1 MIKMEI
7 YPLRKIINSSMI
19 KFKKIDI
26 HSAISRINKDDITI
40 IDIRDKESFKLGHI
54 DGAINL
60 SNNNIDDF
68 ICNTRKDKSIIVCCY
83 HGNSSQSAAEFLV
96 KSGFNDVYSLDGGYE
111 AWKIRNNNK

>member
-1 MIKMEI
+1 MIKMAI
-7 YPLRKIINSSMI
+7 YPLRKIINSPMI

-26 HSAISRINKDDITI
+26 HSAISRMNEGEITI
-40 IDIRDKESFKLGHI
+40 VDIRDKESFKLGHI
-54 DGAINL
+54 HGAINL
-60 SNNNIDDF
+60 SNSNIDDF

-111 AWKIRNNNK
+111 AWEIRK